1 MDTVIQ
7 ELEWSLE
14 GSDKEIKRRWED
26 VEQAT
31 KSLIYSEE
39 RVKKAT
45 EEYARAVAYKDEARQ
60 ALEIL
65 RAAQ

>member
-1 MDTVIQ
+1 MDSVIQ

-14 GSDKEIKRRWED
+14 GSDKVIKRCWED
-26 VEQAT
+26 VERAT
-31 KSLIYSEE
+31 QSLIYAEE
-39 RVKKAT
+39 RVRKTT
-45 EEYARAVAYKDEARQ
+45 EEYVRAVAFKDEARQ